1 MEMKN
6 MQLFADNPT
15 VNVTTDSGL
24 SAENKTFYDRAL
36 IEEAQPNLIHGQFG
50 QKRPI
55 PRNGGKRIQ
64 FRRYASL
71 PKALKPLTEGVT
83 PEGRKL
89 SATALEAEVN
99 QYGDFVCLS
108 DVLDLTAIDNNVLEA
123 TKAVGRQAGL
133 TLDTITRNV
142 LQSGTN
148 VYYCPK
154 AAANGQT
161 TPVTDRSGL
170 DKTCVLTVDVVK
182 KVAAMLKA
190 ANAPRIAGDYVC
202 ILHPY
207 VAYDIMSDPHW
218 EDMHKYCSPENMY
231 EGEIGRIAGVRF
243 VETSEAAVYKGA
255 GDECPDGLAVFG
267 CLFLAEAS
275 RPLSS
280 SWAPPVPPILWIS
293 AAPWA
298 GRPCRRRRSLWSP
311 IWSGWSAAPPS
322 PPRRRPTKAEPEG
335 RPWPPPQKE
344 RKDWSMEEKRV
355 TIRLPLTR
363 EQREDVFVGIN
374 GKTWLIKRGE
384 EVSVP
389 WIVAKVLAR
398 KEKCL
403 AMAMEYE
410 AQAALPLEKLN
421 GEAGR

>member
-1 MEMKN
+1 MEIKTL
-6 MQLFADNPT
+6 QLFADNPT
-15 VNVTTDSGL
+15 VNVTTDAGL

-36 IEEAQPNLIHGQFG
+36 VEEAGPNLIHGQFG

-55 PRNGGKRIQ
+55 PQNGGKRIQ

-89 SATALEAEVN
+89 SATAVEAEVN

-148 VYYCPK
+148 VFYCPK
-154 AAANGQT
+154 IGDNGVQ

-190 ANAPRIAGDYVC
+190 ANAPKIDGDYVC

-207 VAYDIMSDPHW
+207 VAYDIMSDPRW
-218 EDMHKYCSPENMY
+218 EEMHKYTNPDNMY
-231 EGEIGRIAGVRF
+231 EGEIGRISGVRF
-243 VETSEAAVYKGA
+243 VETSEALIVKSTSK
-255 GDECPDGLAVFG
+255 PAVFCTLILG
-267 CLFLAEAS
+267 ENAYGNTEVTGGGLKTIIKQLGSAGTADPLDQRSTVGWKAIQTAE
-275 RPLSS
+275 
-280 SWAPPVPPILWIS
+280 ILQENYMIRVES
-293 AAPWA
+293 C
-298 GRPCRRRRSLWSP
+298 GEF
-311 IWSGWSAAPPS
+311 SGTA
-322 PPRRRPTKAEPEG
+322 KA
-335 RPWPPPQKE
+335 
-344 RKDWSMEEKRV
+344 
-355 TIRLPLTR
+355 
-363 EQREDVFVGIN
+363 N
-374 GKTWLIKRGE
+374 
-384 EVSVP
+384 
-389 WIVAKVLAR
+389 
-398 KEKCL
+398 
-403 AMAMEYE
+403 
-410 AQAALPLEKLN
+410 
-421 GEAGR
+421 

>member
-55 PRNGGKRIQ
+55 PKNGGKRIQ

-89 SATALEAEVN
+89 SATAVEAEVN

-148 VYYCPK
+148 VFYCPK
-154 AAANGQT
+154 VGANGVQ

-170 DKTCVLTVDVVK
+170 DKTCTLTVDVVK

-190 ANAPRIAGDYVC
+190 ANAPKIDGDYVC

-207 VAYDIMSDPHW
+207 VAYDIMSDPRW
-218 EDMHKYCSPENMY
+218 EEMHKYTTPENMY
-231 EGEIGRIAGVRF
+231 QGEIGRIAGVRF
-243 VETSEAAVYKGA
+243 VETSEAAVYKGT
-255 GDECPDGLAVFG
+255 ENSCPTGLAVFG
-267 CLFLAEAS
+267 CLFIAQGAYGVTEVTGGGLQTIIKQLGSAGTADPLDQRSTVGWKALQTAEILMEPYMVRVECCSAFSPTAEA
-275 RPLSS
+275 
-280 SWAPPVPPILWIS
+280 
-293 AAPWA
+293 
-298 GRPCRRRRSLWSP
+298 
-311 IWSGWSAAPPS
+311 
-322 PPRRRPTKAEPEG
+322 
-335 RPWPPPQKE
+335 
-344 RKDWSMEEKRV
+344 
-355 TIRLPLTR
+355 
-363 EQREDVFVGIN
+363 N
-374 GKTWLIKRGE
+374 
-384 EVSVP
+384 
-389 WIVAKVLAR
+389 
-398 KEKCL
+398 
-403 AMAMEYE
+403 
-410 AQAALPLEKLN
+410 
-421 GEAGR
+421 

>member
-55 PRNGGKRIQ
+55 PKNGGKRIQ

-154 AAANGQT
+154 VAANGQT

-231 EGEIGRIAGVRF
+231 ETNYEK
-243 VETSEAAVYKGA
+243 S
-255 GDECPDGLAVFG
+255 
-267 CLFLAEAS
+267 S
-275 RPLSS
+275 R
-280 SWAPPVPPILWIS
+280 
-293 AAPWA
+293 
-298 GRPCRRRRSLWSP
+298 
-311 IWSGWSAAPPS
+311 
-322 PPRRRPTKAEPEG
+322 K
-335 RPWPPPQKE
+335 
-344 RKDWSMEEKRV
+344 
-355 TIRLPLTR
+355 
-363 EQREDVFVGIN
+363 
-374 GKTWLIKRGE
+374 
-384 EVSVP
+384 
-389 WIVAKVLAR
+389 
-398 KEKCL
+398 
-403 AMAMEYE
+403 
-410 AQAALPLEKLN
+410 
-421 GEAGR
+421 

>member
-1 MEMKN
+1 MEIKN
-6 MQLFADNPT
+6 LQIFADNPT
-15 VNVTTDSGL
+15 VNVTTDGGL

-36 IEEAQPNLIHGQFG
+36 VEEAGPNLIHGQFG

-55 PRNGGKRIQ
+55 PKNGGKRIQ

-89 SATALEAEVN
+89 SATAVEAEVN

-148 VYYCPK
+148 VFYCPK
-154 AAANGQT
+154 IGANGAQ

-190 ANAPRIAGDYVC
+190 ANAPKIDGDYVC

-207 VAYDIMSDPHW
+207 VAYDIMSDPRW
-218 EDMHKYCSPENMY
+218 EEMHKYATPENMY

-243 VETSEAAVYKGA
+243 VETSEAAVYKGTEN
-255 GDECPDGLAVFG
+255 DCPANLAVFG
-267 CLFLAEAS
+267 CLFLAQGAYGVTEVTGGGLQTIIKQLGSAGTADPLDQRSTVGWKALQTAEILMEPYMVRVECCSAFSPTAEA
-275 RPLSS
+275 
-280 SWAPPVPPILWIS
+280 
-293 AAPWA
+293 
-298 GRPCRRRRSLWSP
+298 
-311 IWSGWSAAPPS
+311 
-322 PPRRRPTKAEPEG
+322 
-335 RPWPPPQKE
+335 
-344 RKDWSMEEKRV
+344 
-355 TIRLPLTR
+355 
-363 EQREDVFVGIN
+363 N
-374 GKTWLIKRGE
+374 
-384 EVSVP
+384 
-389 WIVAKVLAR
+389 
-398 KEKCL
+398 
-403 AMAMEYE
+403 
-410 AQAALPLEKLN
+410 
-421 GEAGR
+421 

>member
-1 MEMKN
+1 MEIRTL
-6 MQLFADNPT
+6 QLFADNPT
-15 VNVTTDSGL
+15 VNVTTDAGL

-36 IEEAQPNLIHGQFG
+36 VEEAGPNLIHGQFG

-55 PRNGGKRIQ
+55 PKNGGKRIQ

-89 SATALEAEVN
+89 SATAVEAEVN

-148 VYYCPK
+148 VFYCPK
-154 AAANGQT
+154 IGANGAQ

-190 ANAPRIAGDYVC
+190 ANAPKIDGDYVC

-207 VAYDIMSDPHW
+207 VAYDIMSDPRW
-218 EDMHKYCSPENMY
+218 EEMHKYTTSENMY

-243 VETSEAAVYKGA
+243 VETSEAAVYKGTEN
-255 GDECPDGLAVFG
+255 DCPEGLAVFG
-267 CLFLAEAS
+267 CLFLAQGAYGVTEVTGGGLQTIIKQLGSAGTADPLDQRSTVGWKALQTAEILMEPYMVRVECCSAFSPSAEA
-275 RPLSS
+275 
-280 SWAPPVPPILWIS
+280 
-293 AAPWA
+293 
-298 GRPCRRRRSLWSP
+298 
-311 IWSGWSAAPPS
+311 
-322 PPRRRPTKAEPEG
+322 
-335 RPWPPPQKE
+335 
-344 RKDWSMEEKRV
+344 
-355 TIRLPLTR
+355 
-363 EQREDVFVGIN
+363 N
-374 GKTWLIKRGE
+374 
-384 EVSVP
+384 
-389 WIVAKVLAR
+389 
-398 KEKCL
+398 
-403 AMAMEYE
+403 
-410 AQAALPLEKLN
+410 
-421 GEAGR
+421 